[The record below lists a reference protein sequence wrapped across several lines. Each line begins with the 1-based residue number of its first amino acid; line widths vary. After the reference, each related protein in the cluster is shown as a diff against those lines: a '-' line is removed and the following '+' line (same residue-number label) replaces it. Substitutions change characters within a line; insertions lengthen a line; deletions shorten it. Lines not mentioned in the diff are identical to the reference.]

1 MADTTRQIKAFAEIS
16 NRYVVGDGAL
26 VGALYETTLT
36 PERLTFGQLIS
47 AVSLRLG
54 AANEARAILAMNKLT
69 NNIGFSTLL
78 AAVVKKLGEEPTD
91 SNKLSW
97 DTNVWTLV
105 GNAVSKSE
113 YSCHSSTFESSP
125 TLKNY
130 VLSECG
136 VKSVTTLP
144 GDEDSA
150 NDLNTVK
157 SRLDVY
163 TLLRSVMENVTRTSE
178 VLQVDVETFVGRRD
192 VALTAASN
200 IVKTFSA
207 SLLNA
212 AQAMR

>member
-1 MADTTRQIKAFAEIS
+1 MADTTRQIRAFAEIS
-16 NRYVVGDGAL
+16 NRYVVGDGML

-130 VLSECG
+130 VLGECG

>member
-130 VLSECG
+130 VLGECG

-192 VALTAASN
+192 VALTTSAN
-200 IVKTFSA
+200 IIKTFSA